1 MDNSNSIQQRIEI
14 ENIQEGVVILKD
26 KSLRAVLMVSSI
38 NFSLKSLDEQQA
50 IITRYQEF
58 LNSLD
63 FSLEIMIESKKYDLA
78 EYILMLQ
85 QRSKEQKIELMKI
98 QIAEYIDFIK
108 NLSDMTNIMSKNF
121 YVVVPF
127 AAIEQ
132 AVQNFG
138 DKILDLFKEK
148 SSPETLKQNFQQQ
161 KTQLW
166 QRVDYVVS
174 GLGAIGLRAA
184 PLNTE
189 ELIELFYQLY
199 NPEAKEKPVLESQ
212 AKI

>member
-1 MDNSNSIQQRIEI
+1 MDDPTSIQQKIEI
-14 ENIQEGVVILKD
+14 EDIQEGVAVLKD

-63 FSLEIMIESKKYDLA
+63 FPLEIMIESKKYDIT

-85 QRSKEQKIELMKI
+85 QKSKEQKAELMKI

-108 NLSDMTNIMSKNF
+108 NLADMTNIMSKSF
-121 YVVVPF
+121 YVVIPF

-132 AVQNFG
+132 TVQNFG

-148 SSPETLKQNFQQQ
+148 GAPETSKQTFQQQ

-166 QRVDYVVS
+166 QRVDYVIS
-174 GLGAIGLRAA
+174 GLNAVGLRAA

-189 ELIELFYQLY
+189 ELIELFYRLY
-199 NPEAKEKPVLESQ
+199 NPEAKERPVVEGS
-212 AKI
+212 A